1 MADETNQEETFTG
14 EEEKTVLNEKFGEKV
29 AIKDVSISLSAVLGK
44 NSLRVHQ
51 LLKLGRGAVVELNRH
66 KNDKIEILADNILIA
81 RGDIVVTENNKVG
94 IRISEIIK
102 SQV

>member
-66 KNDKIEILADNILIA
+66 KIA